1 MSLLFLCSL
10 AGSEFFFYEI
20 GFKKFHGLQ
29 KTCRAESF
37 SWHNFCNGITSSNLA
52 KLKNPQVCLK
62 KNDVISDVFLL
73 FLSKNLKTHFFP
85 PFFRGIFAFPQI
97 YLLNYYSAHFLGK
110 NFPTNQTTVA
120 SQLKIPYITCSLHW
134 GWHFHSSLT
143 WSFIDISMDFFNQDL
158 FLTLQI
164 L

>member
-37 SWHNFCNGITSSNLA
+37 SWYNFCNGITSSNLA

-73 FLSKNLKTHFFP
+73 FLSKNLKTHFSPILSRYFRISQNLSFKLLFCPLSRVKFP
-85 PFFRGIFAFPQI
+85 NQPDYSGKPTKNTLY
-97 YLLNYYSAHFLGK
+97 YLLPPLGLA
-110 NFPTNQTTVA
+110 F
-120 SQLKIPYITCSLHW
+120 S
-134 GWHFHSSLT
+134 
-143 WSFIDISMDFFNQDL
+143 
-158 FLTLQI
+158 
-164 L
+164 